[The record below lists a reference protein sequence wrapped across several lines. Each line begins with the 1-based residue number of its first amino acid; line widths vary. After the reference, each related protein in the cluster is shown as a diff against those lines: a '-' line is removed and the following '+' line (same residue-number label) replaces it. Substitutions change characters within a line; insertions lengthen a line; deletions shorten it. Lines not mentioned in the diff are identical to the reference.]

1 MPEVPGDLPRGGMPH
16 GDVPSVGGPRPAG
29 FPGRRGLGG
38 HLVRLLV
45 AAVCLLPFWWMLMA
59 SLRQPGLPPPT
70 TVEWLPGQPS
80 VESYASVFELLP
92 FGRYLLNSLA
102 VVVLAVPL
110 TIVTA
115 SLAGL
120 GMALLERR
128 ARVTLVVLS
137 VMLLL
142 VPVTA
147 LWLTRFLVVR
157 WIGLGDSLLALVL
170 PALAGSSPFFVLI
183 YYWTFRRL
191 SREVFEMARLDGA
204 GPFATWRRIGL
215 PLARPATVAVAVLTF
230 ILYWSDFISP
240 LLYLRSPDLYTL
252 PLGLRQ
258 LQQLDRG
265 DWPIL
270 MAGAVLLTVPAVL
283 FFLLVQRRFLGERGF
298 GDDAG

>member
-1 MPEVPGDLPRGGMPH
+1 M
-16 GDVPSVGGPRPAG
+16 
-29 FPGRRGLGG
+29 
-38 HLVRLLV
+38 
-45 AAVCLLPFWWMLMA
+45 
-59 SLRQPGLPPPT
+59 
-70 TVEWLPGQPS
+70 
-80 VESYASVFELLP
+80 ESYGSVFELLP

-102 VVVLAVPL
+102 VVALAVPL

-115 SLAGL
+115 SLAGFA
-120 GMALLERR
+120 MALLERR
-128 ARVTLVVLS
+128 ARATLVVLS
-137 VMLLL
+137 VMVLM

-157 WIGLGDSLLALVL
+157 WAGLSDSLLALVL

-191 SREVFEMARLDGA
+191 SRDLFEMARLDGA

-215 PLARPATVAVAVLTF
+215 PLARPASVAVAVLTF

-240 LLYLRSPDLYTL
+240 LLYLRSQDLYTL

-270 MAGAVLLTVPAVL
+270 MAGAVMLTVPAVL